1 MTVLKLVISDSLE
14 LVFHLVYA
22 VNIVLHKVTKKG
34 GNVIHFQVLKNT
46 GFSI

>member
-1 MTVLKLVISDSLE
+1 MIVLKLAISDSLE
-14 LVFHLVYA
+14 LVFNLFYA

-34 GNVIHFQVLKNT
+34 GKVIHLQVLKNT